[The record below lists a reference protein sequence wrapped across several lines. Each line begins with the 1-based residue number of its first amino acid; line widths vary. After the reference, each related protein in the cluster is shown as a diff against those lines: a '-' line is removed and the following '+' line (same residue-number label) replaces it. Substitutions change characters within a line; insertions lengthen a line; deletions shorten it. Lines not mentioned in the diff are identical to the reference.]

1 MSKYTLQ
8 KNEYSI
14 DIIRNSDN
22 HACSFM
28 CSDVLPDPDLLY
40 VDKQTDAFG
49 NTIEA
54 DELPEGKNFGDVK
67 VPGKGLTVSAIAS
80 DGVIEGIEDHT
91 KKFCHGVQWHPEFLI
106 KSSDKRIFQSFI
118 KASY

>member
-8 KNEYSI
+8 KIEYSI

-67 VPGKGLTVSAIAS
+67 VAGKGWIQRDWDWDVELQNAFGEVDADLKKELT
-80 DGVIEGIEDHT
+80 DYFTTEM
-91 KKFCHGVQWHPEFLI
+91 
-106 KSSDKRIFQSFI
+106 
-118 KASY
+118 KAKYLADQKGE